1 MSINLRFFGNNE
13 KVDNGNITLEIRPNT
28 TYEEI
33 YDMASVSGYY
43 PEKLSIQA
51 TSTVALE
58 LKIEYSLYYHI
69 TKSNEDKEVWFEY
82 KTISI
87 PAGSNFIEH
96 MTDVPHC
103 KFLKYTVTP
112 SSGDYIEY
120 ATIASLFS

>member
-1 MSINLRFFGNNE
+1 MSTTLRFFGNNE
-13 KVDNGNITLEIRPNT
+13 RVNDANITLEIRPDT
-28 TYEEI
+28 IYKEI
-33 YDMASVSGYY
+33 YDMTSVSGYY

-58 LKIEYSLYYHI
+58 LKIEYSLYYFT
-69 TKSNEDKEVWFEY
+69 TKSNEEEIWFDY

-87 PAGSNFIEH
+87 PANSNFIEH

>member
-13 KVDNGNITLEIRPNT
+13 RTNEENITLVIRPEKEYT
-28 TYEEI
+28 EV
-33 YDMASVSGYY
+33 YDLASVSGYY

-51 TSTVALE
+51 YSSVNLE
-58 LKIEYSLYYHI
+58 LKIEYSLYPHV
-69 TKSNEDKEVWFEY
+69 TKVNEEEIWFEY

-87 PAGSNFIEH
+87 PANSKFIEH

-103 KFLKYTVTP
+103 KFLKYTVT
-112 SSGDYIEY
+112 SSGGNYVEH